1 MRGTASTLNRYLA
14 REVLA
19 AVGVI
24 LLGFLV
30 WDSDAEAEEFAAA
43 YRNLLELKYPGGEES
58 VFIER
63 RGNEVLIVEGGEPA
77 RIDDYIDIVAR
88 AEKSP

>member
-1 MRGTASTLNRYLA
+1 M
-14 REVLA
+14 
-19 AVGVI
+19 
-24 LLGFLV
+24 LLDTV

-43 YRNLLELKYPGGEES
+43 YRNLLELKYQGGEES
-58 VFIER
+58 LFIER